1 MPGAVWIEPEDLAPF
16 AEIPRP
22 KAEAMIADALAMAR
36 LAAPCIDA
44 DDFAYPDAALAII
57 RGAILRW
64 NDAGSGVRTSTSE
77 NIGPFQFSEAYQ
89 QPQRRALF
97 WPSEID
103 QLKKLCSDS
112 SSSKAWGYNTVG
124 GMGVMHA
131 DICSLHFGAAYCS
144 CGAVLAGAP
153 LWENDGD

>member
-1 MPGAVWIEPEDLAPF
+1 MAVWIEPADLAPF
-16 AEIPRP
+16 ADIPQA
-22 KAEAMIADALAMAR
+22 KAQAMIADALATAKI
-36 LAAPCIDA
+36 AAPCID
-44 DDFAYPDAALAII
+44 DEDFAHPDAAKAII

-64 NDAGSGVRTSTSE
+64 NDAGSGVRTQISDTV
-77 NIGPFQFSEAYQ
+77 GPFAHAESYQ

-112 SSSKAWGYNTVG
+112 SSSKSWGYDSAG
-124 GMGVMHA
+124 GMAASHA
-131 DICSLHFGAAYCS
+131 DVCSLNFGADYCS

-153 LWENDGD
+153 LWENNGA

>member
-1 MPGAVWIEPEDLAPF
+1 MSAVWIEPSDLAPF
-16 AEIPRP
+16 AEIPQA

-36 LAAPCIDA
+36 LVAPCID
-44 DDFAYPDAALAII
+44 DVNFAYPDAALAII

-64 NDAGSGVRTSTSE
+64 NDAGSGVRTQVTE
-77 NIGPFQFSEAYQ
+77 TVGPFGLSESYQ

-103 QLKKLCSDS
+103 QLKKLCSS
-112 SSSKAWGYNTVG
+112 GNKAWSYDTAPTTAAV
-124 GMGVMHA
+124 HA
-131 DICSLHFGAAYCS
+131 EICSLYFGAAYCS

-153 LWENDGD
+153 LWENDSA

>member
-1 MPGAVWIEPEDLAPF
+1 MPAVWIEPEDLAPF

-36 LAAPCIDA
+36 LVAPCIDDA
-44 DDFAYPDAALAII
+44 AFAYPDAALAII

-64 NDAGSGVRTSTSE
+64 NEAGAGVKTWSSDTV
-77 NIGPFQFSEAYQ
+77 GPFAHSESYQ
-89 QPQRRALF
+89 QPQRRALY

-103 QLKKLCSDS
+103 QLKKLCADT
-112 SSSKAWGYNTVG
+112 SSSKAWGYDTVG
-124 GMGVMHA
+124 DASVVHA
-131 DICSLHFGAAYCS
+131 DICSLNLGATYCS

-153 LWENDGD
+153 LWENGDA